1 MPLSLHCAELEPI
14 AALLVEEM
22 ELISE
27 MRSQGAE
34 PPADAVACTMAAGLA
49 QMALAIKPLQLEA
62 LDLEMEA
69 ACLRA

>member
-1 MPLSLHCAELEPI
+1 MTLAADCAELLPI

-22 ELISE
+22 DLICE